1 LARSTSGATV
11 FLFQPPFPTTK
22 IGDLPV
28 TDALIITFKDLLLLS
43 RDRRALVI
51 LVAMP
56 MVIIAIVGS
65 STGRLRAAREHNQ
78 QGLKLEFADFCQTE
92 VSRRLAGF
100 LASYDNVLLLPV
112 DVPNP
117 ADPTRLK
124 QLTVNPPLEEVDVRI
139 IVGPEFEKLVR
150 AKTPKELTS
159 PDETTRV
166 GGLKAL
172 DLDLV
177 FNAKTPDPM
186 TEGLSKALIKLSLQ
200 NALLP
205 IIAQKVPAFRGAA
218 RQSTIPPS
226 WESKSPGESETGNSP
241 ANRVY
246 QFFIPSYT
254 VLFVFFLVN
263 IMGRSIIGER
273 DTGTLR
279 RLRISPVNSSSILIG
294 KTLPFL
300 VLSLAQTVILMISGR
315 ILFGMSWGPE
325 PWLLLP
331 IMFCTSSAATSLGLL
346 FSTVAKTES
355 QVSSFG
361 NLILLSSAGI
371 SGCLVPRAW
380 MPPFTQKISL
390 LTPHA
395 WALDAYNEVL
405 TKDQPSISVIAV
417 SCAALLAFATVFF
430 VSGLLRFRSLQA

>member
-1 LARSTSGATV
+1 M
-11 FLFQPPFPTTK
+11 K
-22 IGDLPV
+22 
-28 TDALIITFKDLLLLS
+28 DALTITLKDLLLLS

-112 DVPNP
+112 DVPD
-117 ADPTRLK
+117 ATDAARLK
-124 QLTVNPPLEEVDVRI
+124 QLSVNTPLEEVDARI
-139 IVGPEFEKLVR
+139 IVGPEFEHIVR
-150 AKTPKELTS
+150 AKTPKELTA
-159 PDETTRV
+159 PDETTRA
-166 GGLKAL
+166 GGLKSL

-177 FNAKTPDPM
+177 FNSKTPDPM
-186 TEGLSKALIKLSLQ
+186 TEGLAKALIKLSLQ

-218 RQSTIPPS
+218 RQSVIPQS
-226 WESKSPGESETGNSP
+226 WESKSLSESETGSD
-241 ANRVY
+241 ASNRVY

-273 DTGTLR
+273 ETGTLR
-279 RLRISPVNSSSILIG
+279 RLRISPINSSAILIG

-331 IMFCTSSAATSLGLL
+331 IMLCTSSAATSLGLL

-395 WALDAYNEVL
+395 WALDAYSEVL
-405 TKDQPSISVIAV
+405 TKDHPSISVIAV
-417 SCAALLAFATVFF
+417 SCTAMLAFATVFF

>member
-1 LARSTSGATV
+1 M
-11 FLFQPPFPTTK
+11 
-22 IGDLPV
+22 

-92 VSRRLAGF
+92 VSRRLGGF

-117 ADPTRLK
+117 ADPARLK
-124 QLTVNPPLEEVDVRI
+124 QLTVNPPLEEVDARI
-139 IVGPEFEKLVR
+139 IVGPEFENIVR
-150 AKTPKELTS
+150 AKTPKELTA
-159 PDETTRV
+159 PDETTRA

-218 RQSTIPPS
+218 RQSVIPPS

-279 RLRISPVNSSSILIG
+279 RLRISPVNSSAILIG

-331 IMFCTSSAATSLGLL
+331 IMLCTSSAATSLGLL

-371 SGCLVPRAW
+371 SGCLVPRSW

-405 TKDQPSISVIAV
+405 TKDQPSISVIAI
-417 SCAALLAFATVFF
+417 SCAALLAFSLVFF
-430 VSGLLRFRSLQA
+430 ISGLLRFRSLQA